1 VEELPA
7 IPSGFQPTQTK
18 WSWEKKTNMKPV
30 AGIAS
35 THNTITLEALNQYT
49 ALLKKEFLLESRQQ
63 HTLYGVMLYI
73 ASTVFVIYLTIDSPD
88 ADTWNSLFWITQLF
102 ICINAV
108 AKSFLQEA
116 RGRMLYYYS
125 ITSPVVF
132 ILSKLSYNV
141 LLMLAMNLVNLL
153 LYSAFM
159 GNPTESF
166 LQFLFIGLLGSMGLG
181 LVFTM
186 LAAIASKAMQQ
197 ASLMAI
203 LGFPLIIPQLLLLVR
218 LSKTAFSE
226 VFRDGVPQQL
236 VLLLVSLDILI
247 VFLAVIFYPFL
258 WKD

>member
-1 VEELPA
+1 MRPGAETV
-7 IPSGFQPTQTK
+7 
-18 WSWEKKTNMKPV
+18 
-30 AGIAS
+30 S
-35 THNTITLEALNQYT
+35 TYNTANLDAFKHYT
-49 ALLKKEFLLESRQQ
+49 ALLKKEFLLETRQQ

-73 ASTVFVIYLTIDSPD
+73 ASTVFVIYLTIDAPD

-125 ITSPVVF
+125 ITSPAIF
-132 ILSKLSYNV
+132 ILSKLSYNLV
-141 LLMLAMNLVNLL
+141 LMLAMHLVNLL

-166 LQFLFIGLLGSMGLG
+166 WQFLIIGLLGSAGLG

-186 LAAIASKAMQQ
+186 LAAIASKALQQ

-226 VFRDGVPQQL
+226 VFRDGVPLQL
-236 VLLLVSLDILI
+236 VLLLVSLDIMI
-247 VFLAVIFYPFL
+247 VLLAVILYPFL

>member
-1 VEELPA
+1 
-7 IPSGFQPTQTK
+7 
-18 WSWEKKTNMKPV
+18 MRPV
-30 AGIAS
+30 AEIAS
-35 THNTITLEALNQYT
+35 THKSKQVEAFKQYT
-49 ALLKKEFLLESRQQ
+49 ALLKKEFLLETRQQ

-73 ASTVFVIYLTIDSPD
+73 ASTVFVIYLTIDAPD

-125 ITSPVVF
+125 ITSPSIF
-132 ILSKLSYNV
+132 ILSKLSYNLV
-141 LLMLAMNLVNLL
+141 LMMAMHLVNLL
-153 LYSAFM
+153 LYCAFM
-159 GNPTESF
+159 GNLTASF
-166 LQFLFIGLLGSMGLG
+166 WQFLAIGMLGSMGLG

-218 LSKTAFSE
+218 LSKTAFAE
-226 VFRDGVPQQL
+226 VFRDGVPLQL
-236 VLLLVSLDILI
+236 VLLLVSLDIMI
-247 VFLAVIFYPFL
+247 VFLAVILYPFL